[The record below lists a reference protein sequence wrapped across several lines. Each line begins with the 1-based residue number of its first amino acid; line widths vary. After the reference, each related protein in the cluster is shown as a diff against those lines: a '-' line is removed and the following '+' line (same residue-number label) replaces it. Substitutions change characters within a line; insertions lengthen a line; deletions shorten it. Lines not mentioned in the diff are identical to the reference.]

1 MPASRSP
8 NQHARP
14 AARRRSFWPVVLIGV
29 AAALAVIVVALPAS
43 AITHFLPHSIHAE
56 DFSGSIWHGSAGKIS
71 FDGRDAGALEWRLH
85 PAALLGLAVA
95 ADLHWVKVGFV
106 VDAAL
111 EVDRLGF
118 TARAVKGSGPIQDLQ
133 DLGVAPGW
141 RGTADV
147 HFSELKG
154 DFAKPSA
161 AVGNVQ
167 VSNVT
172 SAQIADGADLGG
184 YELRL
189 EEGAVGSD
197 GTVTAH
203 LVDTGG
209 PLDMKTVI
217 RFSPMERTALLSGT
231 LMERADA
238 SASLRSQLDGLLQLR
253 GRDPQGRIPVDL
265 EFRL

>member
-253 GRDPQGRIPVDL
+253 GRDSQGRIPVDL

>member
-8 NQHARP
+8 SQPARP
-14 AARRRSFWPVVLIGV
+14 AARRRSLLPLVHIGV
-29 AAALAVIVVALPAS
+29 AAALVVIVVALPAS
-43 AITHFLPHSIHAE
+43 AITHFLPRSIRAE
-56 DFSGSIWHGSAGKIS
+56 DFSGSIWHGSAEKIS
-71 FDGRDAGALEWRLH
+71 FNGRDAGALEWRLH
-85 PAALLGLAVA
+85 PGALLRLAVA

-111 EVDRLGF
+111 EVDRSGF
-118 TARAVKGSGPIQDLQ
+118 TARAGKGGGPIQDLQ

-141 RGTADV
+141 RGMADV

-154 DFAKPSA
+154 DFVKPSA
-161 AVGNVQ
+161 AVANIQ

-203 LVDTGG
+203 LADTGG
-209 PLDMKTVI
+209 PLEMKTLI
-217 RFSPMERTALLSGT
+217 HFSPLERTALLSGT
-231 LMERADA
+231 LKERADV
-238 SASLRSQLDGLLQLR
+238 SAALRSELDGLSQLR

-265 EFRL
+265 EFRF